1 MTQRLVRTVE
11 ELAAVDDD
19 ALLVTVEVNDLGARQ
34 WRRRRIWR
42 KYGRHFVHLD
52 PSDIRD
58 GADGE
63 PAVHLAALLT
73 QYGRQGTTPGYA
85 VVLDEGRPVIE
96 EMLAHL
102 PHGTFVLAGE
112 DDVFAFDG
120 QRWTLMDPGD
130 RDNGEYPVSTDY
142 VRTFASRHRVIYTP
156 GDEDA
161 LLAAE
166 GA

>member
-1 MTQRLVRTVE
+1 MTQALARTSA
-11 ELAAVDDD
+11 ELAAIEDD
-19 ALLVTVEVNDLGARQ
+19 ALVVTVEVHDLGTRQ

-42 KYGRHFVHLD
+42 KCGRHFVDLD
-52 PSDIRD
+52 PTDIHD
-58 GADGE
+58 GAEGE
-63 PAVHLAALLT
+63 PAEHLAALLT
-73 QYGRQGTTPGYA
+73 QYGRQGAVPGYA
-85 VVLDEGRPVIE
+85 VVLDAGRPVIE

-112 DDVFAFDG
+112 DDVFSFDG
-120 QRWTLMDPGD
+120 QRWTHMDPGD
-130 RDNGEYPVSTDY
+130 RDNGEYPVSTGY
-142 VRTFASRHRVIYTP
+142 LRTFATDHRVIYTP